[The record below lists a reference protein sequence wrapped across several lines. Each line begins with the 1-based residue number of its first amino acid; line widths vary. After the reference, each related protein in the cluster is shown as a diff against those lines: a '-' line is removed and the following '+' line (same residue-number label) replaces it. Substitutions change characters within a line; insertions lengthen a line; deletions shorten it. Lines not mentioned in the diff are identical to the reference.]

1 MPMRKLLLL
10 SWLLLCSLMV
20 WAAQRSS
27 EDALS
32 IARSFFMQSSSI
44 ATRNA
49 ADVQL
54 VAVSSDLLNSTST
67 RSVTNG
73 NAFYIYN
80 NAHSAYVIVSGDDRM
95 KPVLGYSDNGSFIT
109 ENLPVNI
116 LSWLEYYNAAY
127 ENIKNGKK
135 VFAEPKLLIRK
146 SFPASISPLL
156 GEINWNQDAPYN
168 NACPMIQGQRSV
180 TGCVATAMAMILKY
194 YEYPAKGTGHYSYT
208 SNGVQYSFD
217 YGNTT
222 FDWNNMLPQYS
233 GTYTT
238 EQADA
243 VAQLMYACGVSV
255 EMEYSPSSSGAYSFK
270 VGQAL
275 IDYFGYDENLGY
287 IYREYFTSEEW
298 MNLIKKEISEGRP
311 VLYNGASKDVGHE
324 FVFDG
329 YDTQDMVHVN
339 WGWGGANNGYFEVA
353 SLDPSSPGIG
363 GGTNIGGGFIYQQG
377 MITGFQP
384 PVTTSSYTS
393 HFYLSKLEV
402 SKNEVT
408 KGETFDLTITEMY
421 NMSTTFKDGQL
432 GLIAEK
438 DGKQSALW
446 NISLGNVKTN
456 FGTKGQTFSNITV
469 PSALTDG
476 TYALYLA
483 TKDSRETVWSRVRG
497 GYGSETQFTLT
508 ISGNK
513 CILASFGGN
522 LNLKEDLDGSVESLH
537 NLYSGRRGDFKML
550 LSNKNTTSDFYGLA
564 GVLFITA
571 DEDAQLISLAGYTQ
585 LELRPGVENKE
596 INISGNL
603 TSNLTEVSKGIP
615 VGDYFICP
623 GVQWGEYVYGI
634 GEKLTPVT
642 VNKASGTSTLIVE
655 NARLEAE
662 QLQVGEKLK
671 LLADLSLSGTGNVY
685 DKTLMAAI
693 FAVGQGSTSHLHYTN
708 VLIQKG
714 QTFNLEMEID
724 TQIEKGNYYINLYK
738 PELLGGYGGDPL
750 CRLYF
755 SVGPTTG
762 IEDEI
767 IDKDG
772 IIIYQQPVEDVLY
785 ICTSNTAQM
794 ISIYNLSGQEVIRQK
809 ESGDKKEYSIP
820 VSGLSAG
827 YYIVTLQ
834 SVNGN
839 TYRSKFIKK

>member
-1 MPMRKLLLL
+1 MKLLR
-10 SWLLLCSLMV
+10 
-20 WAAQRSS
+20 A
-27 EDALS
+27 
-32 IARSFFMQSSSI
+32 
-44 ATRNA
+44 
-49 ADVQL
+49 
-54 VAVSSDLLNSTST
+54 
-67 RSVTNG
+67 
-73 NAFYIYN
+73 
-80 NAHSAYVIVSGDDRM
+80 
-95 KPVLGYSDNGSFIT
+95 
-109 ENLPVNI
+109 
-116 LSWLEYYNAAY
+116 
-127 ENIKNGKK
+127 
-135 VFAEPKLLIRK
+135 KL
-146 SFPASISPLL
+146 
-156 GEINWNQDAPYN
+156 
-168 NACPMIQGQRSV
+168 
-180 TGCVATAMAMILKY
+180 
-194 YEYPAKGTGHYSYT
+194 
-208 SNGVQYSFD
+208 
-217 YGNTT
+217 
-222 FDWNNMLPQYS
+222 
-233 GTYTT
+233 
-238 EQADA
+238 
-243 VAQLMYACGVSV
+243 
-255 EMEYSPSSSGAYSFK
+255 
-270 VGQAL
+270 
-275 IDYFGYDENLGY
+275 
-287 IYREYFTSEEW
+287 
-298 MNLIKKEISEGRP
+298 
-311 VLYNGASKDVGHE
+311 
-324 FVFDG
+324 
-329 YDTQDMVHVN
+329 
-339 WGWGGANNGYFEVA
+339 
-353 SLDPSSPGIG
+353 
-363 GGTNIGGGFIYQQG
+363 
-377 MITGFQP
+377 
-384 PVTTSSYTS
+384 
-393 HFYLSKLEV
+393 
-402 SKNEVT
+402 
-408 KGETFDLTITEMY
+408 FDLTITEMY

-693 FAVGQGSTSHLHYTN
+693 FAVGQGSTSNLHYTN
-708 VLIQKG
+708 VFIEKG

-724 TQIEKGNYYINLYK
+724 PQIEKGNYYINLYK

>member
-311 VLYNGASKDVGHE
+311 VLYNGASKDVAHE

-693 FAVGQGSTSHLHYTN
+693 FAVGQGSTSNLHYTN
-708 VLIQKG
+708 VFIEKG

-724 TQIEKGNYYINLYK
+724 PQIEKGNYYINLYK

>member
-1 MPMRKLLLL
+1 MRKLLLL

-287 IYREYFTSEEW
+287 IYREYF
-298 MNLIKKEISEGRP
+298 
-311 VLYNGASKDVGHE
+311 
-324 FVFDG
+324 
-329 YDTQDMVHVN
+329 
-339 WGWGGANNGYFEVA
+339 
-353 SLDPSSPGIG
+353 PS
-363 GGTNIGGGFIYQQG
+363 
-377 MITGFQP
+377 
-384 PVTTSSYTS
+384 
-393 HFYLSKLEV
+393 
-402 SKNEVT
+402 
-408 KGETFDLTITEMY
+408 
-421 NMSTTFKDGQL
+421 
-432 GLIAEK
+432 
-438 DGKQSALW
+438 
-446 NISLGNVKTN
+446 
-456 FGTKGQTFSNITV
+456 
-469 PSALTDG
+469 
-476 TYALYLA
+476 
-483 TKDSRETVWSRVRG
+483 
-497 GYGSETQFTLT
+497 
-508 ISGNK
+508 
-513 CILASFGGN
+513 
-522 LNLKEDLDGSVESLH
+522 
-537 NLYSGRRGDFKML
+537 
-550 LSNKNTTSDFYGLA
+550 
-564 GVLFITA
+564 
-571 DEDAQLISLAGYTQ
+571 
-585 LELRPGVENKE
+585 
-596 INISGNL
+596 
-603 TSNLTEVSKGIP
+603 
-615 VGDYFICP
+615 
-623 GVQWGEYVYGI
+623 
-634 GEKLTPVT
+634 
-642 VNKASGTSTLIVE
+642 
-655 NARLEAE
+655 
-662 QLQVGEKLK
+662 
-671 LLADLSLSGTGNVY
+671 
-685 DKTLMAAI
+685 
-693 FAVGQGSTSHLHYTN
+693 
-708 VLIQKG
+708 
-714 QTFNLEMEID
+714 
-724 TQIEKGNYYINLYK
+724 
-738 PELLGGYGGDPL
+738 
-750 CRLYF
+750 
-755 SVGPTTG
+755 
-762 IEDEI
+762 
-767 IDKDG
+767 
-772 IIIYQQPVEDVLY
+772 
-785 ICTSNTAQM
+785 
-794 ISIYNLSGQEVIRQK
+794 
-809 ESGDKKEYSIP
+809 
-820 VSGLSAG
+820 
-827 YYIVTLQ
+827 
-834 SVNGN
+834 
-839 TYRSKFIKK
+839 

>member
-693 FAVGQGSTSHLHYTN
+693 FAVGQGSTSNLHYTN
-708 VLIQKG
+708 VFIEKG

-724 TQIEKGNYYINLYK
+724 PQIEKGNYYINLYK

-834 SVNGN
+834 S
-839 TYRSKFIKK
+839 

>member
-1 MPMRKLLLL
+1 MRKLLLL

-222 FDWNNMLPQYS
+222 LDWNNMLPQYS

-693 FAVGQGSTSHLHYTN
+693 FAVGQGSTSNLHYTN
-708 VLIQKG
+708 VFIEKG

-724 TQIEKGNYYINLYK
+724 PQIEKGNYYINLYK

>member
-469 PSALTDG
+469 PSAVTDG

-693 FAVGQGSTSHLHYTN
+693 FAVGQGSTSNLHYTN
-708 VLIQKG
+708 VFIEKG

-724 TQIEKGNYYINLYK
+724 PQIEKGNYYINLYK

-750 CRLYF
+750 CKLYF
-755 SVGPTTG
+755 SVGLTTG